1 MSITAKGRKV
11 ANSPESRL
19 VKEIFNGLSARN
31 KKMVLAL
38 IKTVKKQDEVEKAR
52 KN

>member
-1 MSITAKGRKV
+1 
-11 ANSPESRL
+11 
-19 VKEIFNGLSARN
+19 VKEIFNGLSERN

-38 IKTVKKQDEVEKAR
+38 IKTVKKQDEVEKGR